1 MIILITLASFQN
13 CSKLAFARDIIL
25 SLMWLGYYFSK
36 YFEQNNF
43 KYLMYWVYLQ
53 ESCCVLLNE
62 MYVEMKNK
70 HLPYG
75 SLWLNMKIAG
85 T

>member
-25 SLMWLGYYFSK
+25 SLIWLGYCFSI
-36 YFEQNNF
+36 YYEQNNF